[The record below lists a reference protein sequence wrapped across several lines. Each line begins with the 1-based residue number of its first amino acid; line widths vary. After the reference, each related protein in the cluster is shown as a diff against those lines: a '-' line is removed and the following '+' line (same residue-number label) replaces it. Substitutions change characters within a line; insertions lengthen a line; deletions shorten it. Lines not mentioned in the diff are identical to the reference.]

1 MSNRINNAINLIGTE
16 IINTLQDIS
25 KPIIENIDVSTK
37 ENLQKSKI
45 KYYYN
50 ETPDFIYICIELPA
64 VSKQNC
70 SIEICGGYLNINAK
84 TNYQT
89 VDNQTMLD
97 DFKFLKN
104 KSIEE
109 KIDLNSNNIDA
120 YLMANSTIATITR
133 SKKKSLIILNMK
145 ERSKKPFS
153 LQGRGSKRSS
163 DSPQ

>member
-1 MSNRINNAINLIGTE
+1 MYMSNRINNAINLIGTE

-89 VDNQTMLD
+89 VYNQTMLD

-109 KIDLNSNNIDA
+109 KIDLNSNNIDENQIDTSFING
-120 YLMANSTIATITR
+120 LLKIKL
-133 SKKKSLIILNMK
+133 KKKPKTNININ
-145 ERSKKPFS
+145 
-153 LQGRGSKRSS
+153 
-163 DSPQ
+163 

>member
-1 MSNRINNAINLIGTE
+1 MYMSNRINNAINLIGTE

-25 KPIIENIDVSTK
+25 KPIIENIDVNTK
-37 ENLQKSKI
+37 EKLQKSKI

-109 KIDLNSNNIDA
+109 KIDLNSNNIDENQIDTSFING
-120 YLMANSTIATITR
+120 LLKIKL
-133 SKKKSLIILNMK
+133 KKKPKTNININ
-145 ERSKKPFS
+145 
-153 LQGRGSKRSS
+153 
-163 DSPQ
+163 

>member
-1 MSNRINNAINLIGTE
+1 MSNRINNAINLIGNE

-25 KPIIENIDVSTK
+25 KPIIENMDVSTK

-50 ETPDFIYICIELPA
+50 ETPDYICICIELPG

-104 KSIEE
+104 KIIEE
-109 KIDLNSNNIDA
+109 KIDLNSNNIDENQIDTSFING
-120 YLMANSTIATITR
+120 LLKIKL
-133 SKKKSLIILNMK
+133 KKKPKTNININ
-145 ERSKKPFS
+145 
-153 LQGRGSKRSS
+153 
-163 DSPQ
+163 

>member
-104 KSIEE
+104 KMIEE
-109 KIDLNSNNIDA
+109 KIDLNSNNIDENQIDTSFING
-120 YLMANSTIATITR
+120 LLKIKL
-133 SKKKSLIILNMK
+133 KKKPKTNININ
-145 ERSKKPFS
+145 
-153 LQGRGSKRSS
+153 
-163 DSPQ
+163 

>member
-1 MSNRINNAINLIGTE
+1 MYMSNRINNAINLIGTE

-89 VDNQTMLD
+89 VDNQTMID

-104 KSIEE
+104 KIIEE
-109 KIDLNSNNIDA
+109 KIDLNSNNIDENQIDTSFING
-120 YLMANSTIATITR
+120 LLKIKL
-133 SKKKSLIILNMK
+133 KKKPKTNININ
-145 ERSKKPFS
+145 
-153 LQGRGSKRSS
+153 
-163 DSPQ
+163 

>member
-1 MSNRINNAINLIGTE
+1 MYMSNRINNAINLIGNE

-50 ETPDFIYICIELPA
+50 ETPDYIYICIELPA

-70 SIEICGGYLNINAK
+70 SIEICGGYLSINAK

-89 VDNQTMLD
+89 VDNQTMID

-104 KSIEE
+104 KIIEE
-109 KIDLNSNNIDA
+109 KIDLNSNNIDENQIDTSFING
-120 YLMANSTIATITR
+120 LLKIKL
-133 SKKKSLIILNMK
+133 KKKPKTNININ
-145 ERSKKPFS
+145 
-153 LQGRGSKRSS
+153 
-163 DSPQ
+163 

>member
-109 KIDLNSNNIDA
+109 KIDLNSNNIDENQIDTSFING
-120 YLMANSTIATITR
+120 LLKIKL
-133 SKKKSLIILNMK
+133 KKKPKTNININ
-145 ERSKKPFS
+145 
-153 LQGRGSKRSS
+153 
-163 DSPQ
+163 

>member
-1 MSNRINNAINLIGTE
+1 MYMSNRINNAINLIGTE

-104 KSIEE
+104 KMIEE
-109 KIDLNSNNIDA
+109 KIDLNSNNIDENQIDTSFING
-120 YLMANSTIATITR
+120 LLKIKL
-133 SKKKSLIILNMK
+133 KKKPKTNININ
-145 ERSKKPFS
+145 
-153 LQGRGSKRSS
+153 
-163 DSPQ
+163 

>member
-25 KPIIENIDVSTK
+25 KPIIENIDISTK
-37 ENLQKSKI
+37 ENLQKSKM

-104 KSIEE
+104 KMIEE
-109 KIDLNSNNIDA
+109 KIDLNSNNIDENQIDTSFING
-120 YLMANSTIATITR
+120 LLKIKL
-133 SKKKSLIILNMK
+133 KKKPKTNININ
-145 ERSKKPFS
+145 
-153 LQGRGSKRSS
+153 
-163 DSPQ
+163 

>member
-1 MSNRINNAINLIGTE
+1 MYMSNRINNAINLIGTE

-25 KPIIENIDVSTK
+25 KPIIENIDISTK
-37 ENLQKSKI
+37 ENLQKSKM

-104 KSIEE
+104 KMIEE
-109 KIDLNSNNIDA
+109 KIDLNSNNIDENQIDTSFING
-120 YLMANSTIATITR
+120 LLKIKL
-133 SKKKSLIILNMK
+133 KKKPKTNININ
-145 ERSKKPFS
+145 
-153 LQGRGSKRSS
+153 
-163 DSPQ
+163 

>member
-50 ETPDFIYICIELPA
+50 ETPDYIYICIELPA

-104 KSIEE
+104 KIIEE
-109 KIDLNSNNIDA
+109 KIDLNSNNIDENQIDTSFING
-120 YLMANSTIATITR
+120 LLKIKL
-133 SKKKSLIILNMK
+133 KKKPKTNININ
-145 ERSKKPFS
+145 
-153 LQGRGSKRSS
+153 
-163 DSPQ
+163 